1 MYVPE
6 ERATLVDTRKMV
18 VDTLS
23 PDLVKGGE
31 NLLRELDDANA
42 NVRAAVWF
50 YFPEEGLWKLLLS
63 FPNLEKEGPKA
74 AYARVQRALTKLGE
88 KQAPHLD
95 DVAVAKPNA
104 PLLQLLKT
112 TIRTGPGISGIRFSN
127 NVINGQLVPDAY
139 IYRLI

>member
-6 ERATLVDTRKMV
+6 ERATLVDTSKMV

-31 NLLRELDDANA
+31 NLLRELDAANA
-42 NVRAAVWF
+42 DVRAAVWL
-50 YFPEEGLWKLLLS
+50 YFPEEGFWKLLLS
-63 FPNLEKEGPKA
+63 FPNVEKQGPKA
-74 AYARVQRALTKLGE
+74 TYARVQKALKKLGG

-95 DVAVAKPNA
+95 DVAVTRPNA
-104 PLLQLLKT
+104 PILQLLGT
-112 TIRTGPGISGIRFSN
+112 AIRTGPGISGIRFSN
-127 NVINGQLVPDAY
+127 SVINGQLIPDAH